1 MLLEEIIFIIIHRS
15 VNMKKPK
22 SSYIFDD
29 SDFPVSLVRKL
40 ILQGTGIDIEEA
52 KNKPIIGIANSQT
65 DMNPGHMH
73 LTTLAQR
80 VKDGVHTA
88 GGIPFEFHVPAP
100 CDGITE
106 GHEGMK
112 FVLAQR
118 DLIADIIETHV
129 RSMMYDGLVFVAGC
143 DKIIPGMLMA
153 TARLKLPSIFITGGP
168 NAWQIRYKSTMKG
181 PVDHKYYTD
190 LGDKLS
196 TATCATCG
204 SCELMGTANT
214 MQCLTEALG
223 LSLPRSSNV
232 PAYAS
237 EKLLFARKTG
247 IRIVE
252 MVEQELTSDKF
263 LTPDSIENALMVD
276 LAICGSTNITLHLP
290 AIAHDCGLDL
300 PLERFNDFNR
310 VIPTLCGIS
319 PSGPYGV
326 TDLFIAGGVPAVM
339 KRLSDNL
346 NLNALTVSGKTIGEI
361 AAEAQVMNEDVIR
374 SKENPYHAEGAT
386 VVLKGNLAPDGA
398 VVKQSAVQHDML
410 VFTGKAR
417 IFESEHDCLKAIREK
432 TIVGGAVLVIRNEG
446 PKGGP
451 GMPETLAV
459 TMGIDLAGIKDVALI
474 TDGRF
479 SGASVGPCVGHISP
493 EAYEGGPIAVLKDGD
508 EIFIDIP
515 GRRIDVKLSDEEIK
529 TRLKSWKRLEKD
541 VPEGYMKRYIKHVSS
556 AAKGAILG

>member
-1 MLLEEIIFIIIHRS
+1 
-15 VNMKKPK
+15 MKKPK
-22 SSYIFDD
+22 SRYIFDD
-29 SDFPVSLVRKL
+29 SDFPVSLVRKQ
-40 ILQGTGIDIEEA
+40 ILQGTGVDIEGA

-65 DMNPGHMH
+65 EMNPGHMH
-73 LTTLAQR
+73 LTSLAQR
-80 VKDGVHTA
+80 VKDGIHTA
-88 GGIPFEFHVPAP
+88 GGVPFEFNVPAP

-129 RSMMYDGLVFVAGC
+129 RSMMFDGLVFVAGC

-153 TARLKLPSIFITGGP
+153 AARLKLPAIFITGGP
-168 NAWQIRYKSTMKG
+168 NAWQIRLKSTMKG

-190 LGDKLS
+190 LGDKLA

-223 LSLPRSSNV
+223 LALPRSSNV

-237 EKLLFARKTG
+237 EKLLFAYKTG
-247 IRIVE
+247 VRIVE
-252 MVEQELTSDKF
+252 MVEQDISSDKILTSDA
-263 LTPDSIENALMVD
+263 IENALMVD

-290 AIAHDCGLDL
+290 ALAHDCGLEL
-300 PLERFNDFNR
+300 PIERFNDFNR

-326 TDLFIAGGVPAVM
+326 TDLYVAGGVPAVM

-346 NLNALTVSGKTIGEI
+346 HLDAATVSGKTIGEI
-361 AAEAQVMNEDVIR
+361 ASEAMIFDEEVIR
-374 SKENPYHAEGAT
+374 DKKNPYHAEGAT

-398 VVKQSAVQHDML
+398 VVKQSAVNPDMI

-417 IFESEHDCLKAIREK
+417 IFESEHDCLRAIREK
-432 TIVGGAVLVIRNEG
+432 TIVGGEVLVIRNEG

-515 GRRIDVKLSDEEIK
+515 GRNIEVKISNEELQD
-529 TRLKSWKRLEKD
+529 RLKNWKRFERE
-541 VPEGYMKRYIKHVSS
+541 VPAGYMRRYIKHVSS
-556 AAKGAILG
+556 AAKGAVLD

>member
-1 MLLEEIIFIIIHRS
+1 
-15 VNMKKPK
+15 MKKNR
-22 SSYIFDD
+22 SRYIFDD
-29 SDFPVSLVRKL
+29 SDFPVSLVRKQ

-65 DMNPGHMH
+65 EMNPGHMH
-73 LTTLAQR
+73 LTTISQR
-80 VKDGVHTA
+80 VKDGIFTA
-88 GGIPFEFHVPAP
+88 GGIPFEFNVPAP

-106 GHEGMK
+106 GHDGMK

-129 RSMMYDGLVFVAGC
+129 RSMMYDGIVFVAGC

-153 TARLKLPSIFITGGP
+153 AARLKLPSIFITGGP
-168 NAWQIRYKSTMKG
+168 NAWQIRFKSTMKG

-204 SCELMGTANT
+204 ACELMGTANT

-247 IRIVE
+247 QRIVE
-252 MVEQELTSDKF
+252 LVEQEITADKI
-263 LTPDSIENALMVD
+263 LTPEAIENALMVD
-276 LAICGSTNITLHLP
+276 LAICGSTNSTLHLP
-290 AIAHDCGLDL
+290 ALAYECGLEL
-300 PLERFNDFNR
+300 PLSRFNDFNR
-310 VIPTLCGIS
+310 KIPTLCGIS
-319 PSGPYGV
+319 PSGPYGI

-339 KRLSDNL
+339 KRLKDDL
-346 NLNALTVSGKTIGEI
+346 HGDAITVCGKTIGEI
-361 AAEAQVMNEDVIR
+361 ASEAQVMNSDVIR
-374 SKENPYHAEGAT
+374 DRKNPFHPEGAT
-386 VVLKGNLAPDGA
+386 VVLTGNLAPDGA
-398 VVKQSAVQHDML
+398 VVKQSAVQKDML

-432 TIVGGAVLVIRNEG
+432 TIIPGQVLVIRNEG

-451 GMPETLAV
+451 GMAETLAV
-459 TMGIDLAGIKDVALI
+459 TMGLDLSGVKGVALI

-479 SGASVGPCVGHISP
+479 SGASSGPCIGHISP
-493 EAYEGGPIAVLKDGD
+493 EAYEGGPIAALLDGD
-508 EIFIDIP
+508 EISIDIP
-515 GRRIDVKLSDEEIK
+515 GRKIDVKLSDDEIK
-529 TRLKSWKRLEKD
+529 KRLDSWKRPEKD
-541 VPEGYMKRYIKHVSS
+541 IPSGFMRRYVKYVSS
-556 AAKGAILG
+556 AAKGAILE